1 MVFSAYSEIFCFQ
14 FFLEISKMNNNIFI
28 VFACNAKS
36 FAIAIILFLLHN
48 KSGQTNESCFLNFP
62 NLLGQMSVAQ
72 FGHTGKTPCHKYL
85 LQSEI
90 SFVKALHAMCFRE
103 NNKGTNKWVYKNEHV

>member
-1 MVFSAYSEIFCFQ
+1 
-14 FFLEISKMNNNIFI
+14 
-28 VFACNAKS
+28 
-36 FAIAIILFLLHN
+36 
-48 KSGQTNESCFLNFP
+48 
-62 NLLGQMSVAQ
+62 MSVAQ